1 MNTGRTEL
9 RHWFP
14 CAGGGGRHWDQHQLH
29 GWAAQAE
36 IRTCGSVNFLR
47 TITFSEPTVQKI
59 SFVTSSRVRNSELP
73 VNFSDYQFC
82 NAIFKLISQT
92 FQGIICYLLNSFQ
105 SPFSLSNFNKESCFL
120 EEEMLK
126 LCTWT
131 SVRLV
136 WRYKI

>member
-1 MNTGRTEL
+1 MNIEHRADRTSTLVSVCWWRGAALGPAPTSWLSSSGRDSNL
-9 RHWFP
+9 WKF
-14 CAGGGGRHWDQHQLH
+14 
-29 GWAAQAE
+29 
-36 IRTCGSVNFLR
+36 INFLR
-47 TITFSEPTVQKI
+47 TITFTEPTVQKI

-131 SVRLV
+131 SVKLV
-136 WRYKI
+136 